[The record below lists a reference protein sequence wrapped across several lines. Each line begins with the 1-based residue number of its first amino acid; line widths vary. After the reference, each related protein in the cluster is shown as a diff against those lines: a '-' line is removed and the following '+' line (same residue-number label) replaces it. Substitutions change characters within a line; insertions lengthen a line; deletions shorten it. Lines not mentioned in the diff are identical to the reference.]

1 MAASY
6 DTPTKYQVDRLS
18 EELRGV
24 HQELRE
30 LNRKLRSAGEMASYL
45 LIYGALIGFFGF
57 VLVQVANR
65 A

>member
-1 MAASY
+1 MTMSS
-6 DTPTKYQVDRLS
+6 DTPTKYQVDRIS
-18 EELRGV
+18 EELRGM

-30 LNRKLRSAGEMASYL
+30 LNRKLRGAGETASYL
-45 LIYGALIGFFGF
+45 LIYGALIGFFAF